1 MIGVLL
7 LHLKEL
13 VDASFLIRITAYFE
27 RIKPS
32 NGMMYYNRRGLN
44 RKAVVFLNNSLYA
57 SIADLARGREK
68 SRVKVTEKLLS
79 SSMEDREEAIIQGLK
94 AKDYKVRRA
103 TFALIGEMQ
112 DKRFADQIRRGLH
125 DNNLDV
131 VQMAVWAM
139 GKLKWKKGVPALFEL
154 LKQGYGFKIT
164 KTVVW
169 TVGEIGDQTAV
180 DHLIPLLQG
189 ASARLTEGILVSGM
203 KLGHFAFI
211 KLIQSLDCAQKSVQT
226 ALKDASSS
234 SGDIRGALIRAIVR
248 TKDTQVLSAFLGALP
263 YVTFYDADYKRLV
276 EDTRENVRLAACSSI
291 ANSLLPKNIKLS
303 YLIRLLSDASN
314 AVVKI
319 SLGHLSFYLNEKRVE
334 NSVESLKLAHPS
346 PKIRALAEA
355 VLESQAALQRI
366 QTLIP
371 KWGRFI
377 LETLPGLESFVFEEA
392 VLQGIILR
400 KGAAGDGWIEV
411 IQDDLD
417 IEKLRSLHTISQV
430 HGIPFYFNEG
440 EENEIILN
448 PYIQEREIEQITNH
462 LKEIKIQSITFQTVP
477 VFTEKEMIRPRR
489 KLRSTS
495 LDWRVARAMV
505 LCSKPSSHD
514 VFVDPTCGSGTLLL
528 DRAAFGAYCVLKG
541 GDLNEE
547 AIQTAAENLSGRKN
561 VDLQIWNA
569 ASLPLLDRSASII
582 VSNLPFGRRVGDHEG
597 NVALYPQFM
606 KEVNRVLDSDGRFVL
621 LTQEVKLLHHAL
633 VSYKNEFMMELD
645 QPVEMG
651 GLTPHIIVLKKN

>member
-1 MIGVLL
+1 M
-7 LHLKEL
+7 
-13 VDASFLIRITAYFE
+13 
-27 RIKPS
+27 
-32 NGMMYYNRRGLN
+32 
-44 RKAVVFLNNSLYA
+44 
-57 SIADLARGREK
+57 
-68 SRVKVTEKLLS
+68 
-79 SSMEDREEAIIQGLK
+79 QGLK
-94 AKDYKVRRA
+94 AKDYKIRRA
-103 TFALIGEMQ
+103 VFALIGEMQ
-112 DKRFADQIRRGLH
+112 DKRFADQIRKGLS

-139 GKLKWKKGVPALFEL
+139 GKLEWKKGVPALFEML
-154 LKQGYGFKIT
+154 QHGYGFKVT
-164 KTVVW
+164 KTIVW
-169 TVGEIGDQTAV
+169 VIGEIGDQTAV

-203 KLGHFAFI
+203 KLGHSAFI
-211 KLIQSLDCAQKSVQT
+211 KLIQSLDCTQESVQT

-248 TKDTQVLSAFLGALP
+248 TKDTQVLLSILFALP

-303 YLIRLLSDASN
+303 YLTRLLGDASN

-319 SLGHLSFYLNEKRVE
+319 SLEHLSFYLNEKRVE
-334 NSVESLKLAHPS
+334 NSVESLKLEHPS

-392 VLQGIILR
+392 ALQGITLR
-400 KGAAGDGWIEV
+400 KVAAGNGWIEV

-417 IEKLRSLHTISQV
+417 IEKLRSLHTITQV
-430 HGIPFYFNEG
+430 HGILSYFNR
-440 EENEIILN
+440 EENEITLN
-448 PYIQEREIEQITNH
+448 PYIQEREIEQLTNH
-462 LKEIKIQSITFQTVP
+462 LKEIKIQSTTFRTVP
-477 VFTEKEMIRPRR
+477 VLTEKEMIRPRR

-495 LDWRVARAMV
+495 LDWRVARAMI
-505 LCSKPSSHD
+505 LCSNPSSHD

-528 DRAAFGAYCVLKG
+528 DRAAFGDYRVLQG
-541 GDLNEE
+541 GDQDEE
-547 AIQTAAENLSGRKN
+547 AVQTAADNLSSFKN
-561 VDLQIWNA
+561 VALQVWNA
-569 ASLPLLDRSASII
+569 ASLPLLDNSASVI
-582 VSNLPFGRRVGDHEG
+582 VSNLPFGRRVGDHEA
-597 NVALYPQFM
+597 NVALYPKIM
-606 KEVNRVLDSDGRFVL
+606 KEVDRVLESDGRAVL

-633 VSYKNEFMMELD
+633 VSYKNEFLMELD

-651 GLTPHIIVLKKN
+651 GLTPHIIVLKRTNR